1 MTRAAR
7 KKSQAAKNAVSNR
20 DVTPNLQDFFLSSRP
35 YAGHFCLTAHISR
48 ALKCFAAH
56 SQNGLPLV
64 FWCLL
69 SVLFIIIWCI
79 YVQKLS
85 DETVPHYFFEF
96 SVLLLLPTDK
106 SFAVSFFAISGTITF
121 EWHDGL
127 ITRLGLFAILKKLCN
142 ALCHILE

>member
-1 MTRAAR
+1 MLAFFSKTIQSHWNRLDAKWR
-7 KKSQAAKNAVSNR
+7 GPPEKKSQAAKNAVSNR

-106 SFAVSFFAISGTITF
+106 SFAVSFLQSVAQSRLSGMM
-121 EWHDGL
+121 G
-127 ITRLGLFAILKKLCN
+127 
-142 ALCHILE
+142 

>member
-7 KKSQAAKNAVSNR
+7 KKNPRQRKMLLATETLHQIYR
-20 DVTPNLQDFFLSSRP
+20 IFFSPLVP
-35 YAGHFCLTAHISR
+35 IYAGHFCLTAHISR

-64 FWCLL
+64 LWCLL

-96 SVLLLLPTDK
+96 SVLLLPTDK

-127 ITRLGLFAILKKLCN
+127 ITRLGLIAILKKN
-142 ALCHILE
+142 